1 MAQTI
6 SPKADQPKVTT
17 ESLKRGSQPAALEYR
32 VQRSSTNNRGPATKD
47 YGTELAAVGVIADQ
61 VTSALSADW
70 NVVTKA
76 LTGSY
81 NSLEEFQDAQL
92 EANKLGAQ

>member
-47 YGTELAAVGVIADQ
+47 YGRSMRGQVFLHGRKGMAA
-61 VTSALSADW
+61 SPY
-70 NVVTKA
+70 K
-76 LTGSY
+76 
-81 NSLEEFQDAQL
+81 
-92 EANKLGAQ
+92 

>member
-47 YGTELAAVGVIADQ
+47 YGRSMRG
-61 VTSALSADW
+61 
-70 NVVTKA
+70 
-76 LTGSY
+76 
-81 NSLEEFQDAQL
+81 
-92 EANKLGAQ
+92 